1 MTESAGLPPRAA
13 LAMLTLKLRA
23 AEQEAIAAE
32 AEEAALDHE
41 AARRDLRARLDA
53 MIEERRQFHASAYAT
68 ARATL
73 AAEVDAAR
81 RVAEV
86 DAARRATEAS
96 AQTVLDP
103 LRLIDDA
110 PGLDLAA
117 PTVSAAS
124 AAMPSD
130 PWSAAEVSAP
140 LIHPSAEATDP
151 RIHQPT
157 TPTPGTAPAPAT
169 AAGGPA
175 AASPATVVLTTG
187 TGDASSGQ
195 PVSIVLDA
203 EVLGKVFA
211 KVFSAMLDER
221 LEAWAR
227 TGVSVPTAPRA
238 LPAANTTR
246 RALRHLRH
254 PDVVLMGIASAIV
267 IGVLVSWFT

>member
-13 LAMLTLKLRA
+13 IAMLTLKLRA

-68 ARATL
+68 ARAAL

-81 RVAEV
+81 RAAEV

-140 LIHPSAEATDP
+140 LTHASPDATDP

-157 TPTPGTAPAPAT
+157 TPMPGTAPTPAT
-169 AAGGPA
+169 AAGSPA

-187 TGDASSGQ
+187 TGDGSSGQ

-227 TGVSVPTAPRA
+227 TGVSVPAAPRA
-238 LPAANTTR
+238 LPVANTTR